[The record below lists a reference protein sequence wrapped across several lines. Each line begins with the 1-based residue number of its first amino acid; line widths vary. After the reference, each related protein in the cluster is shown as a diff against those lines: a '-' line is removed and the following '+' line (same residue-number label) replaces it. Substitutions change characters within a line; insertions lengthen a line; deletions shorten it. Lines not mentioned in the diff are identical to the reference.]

1 VNQLVYALEPRY
13 RRFVALAG
21 IDEEMIGI
29 HHGSNLAR
37 HSSVVFRVFVDG
49 RLMAE
54 SPLMRVTEKPWRF
67 NVGIPQGSR
76 QISLV
81 ATDAGDGSKGD
92 YADWVNAGFII
103 AK

>member
-1 VNQLVYALEPRY
+1 
-13 RRFVALAG
+13 
-21 IDEEMIGI
+21 
-29 HHGSNLAR
+29 
-37 HSSVVFRVFVDG
+37 
-49 RLMAE
+49 
-54 SPLMRVTEKPWRF
+54 MRVTEKPWRF
-67 NVGIPQGSR
+67 DVGIPQGSR